1 MKYAAIILVNRRNSL
16 AAVDFQ
22 PVTDAFLSGGAPLD
36 EVVFLPYDA
45 ALQISS
51 ALVRCAETCDG
62 VFLVA
67 ENVLLPAARRMIE
80 GAAGAN
86 FSEEYLLET
95 EKCLFG
101 VLPAGPQGK
110 NLVLGETIPRID
122 ARRNLRYARL
132 VLRTVLAPAE
142 ILHRAVES
150 AREAA
155 GEGVEIHLFER
166 YGVCSIELLYPD
178 TAPKMAVDEAM
189 RILATELAE
198 FVYSD
203 RDESVAAR
211 LVDALKLRHKTISV
225 AESFTGGGIAR
236 AITRVPGASAVYFE
250 GINAYNA
257 RAKEE
262 RLGVSSLTVRRQGT
276 VSDETAYEMA
286 AGLLKT
292 GNCDLAIATTGV
304 AGPDPDEMGNPVGLC
319 FLAVGTKERVNVF
332 RFRLKG
338 DRETISETAINLA
351 LFYAFREL
359 R

>member
-1 MKYAAIILVNRRNSL
+1 MKYAAIVLVNRMNSL
-16 AAVDFQ
+16 SAVEFT
-22 PVTDAFLSGGAPLD
+22 PVTDAFLSGGVPLD
-36 EVVFLPYDA
+36 EVLFLPYDSPM
-45 ALQISS
+45 QISS
-51 ALVRCAETCDG
+51 ALVRCGDLCDG
-62 VFLVA
+62 VFLIA
-67 ENVLLPAARRMIE
+67 ESILLPTARRIIE
-80 GAAGAN
+80 ETVGEK

-101 VLPAGPQGK
+101 VLPAKEDGK
-110 NLVLGETIPRID
+110 KLVLGETVPRID
-122 ARRNLRYARL
+122 ARRKMRYARL
-132 VLRTVLAPAE
+132 VLCTVLAPAE
-142 ILHRAVES
+142 ILRRAVES

-166 YGVCSIELLYPD
+166 YGVCRIELLYPD

-189 RILATELAE
+189 RILATELSE

-211 LVDALKLRHKTISV
+211 LVDALKLRKKRISV

-236 AITRVPGASAVYFE
+236 AITRIPGASAVYFE

-257 RAKEE
+257 LAKEE
-262 RLGVSSLTVRRQGT
+262 RLGVSSLTIRRQGT
-276 VSDETAYEMA
+276 VSDDTAYEMA

-292 GNCDLAIATTGV
+292 GNCDLAVATTGV

-319 FLAVGTKERVNVF
+319 YIAVGTKEQIDVF
-332 RFRLKG
+332 RFRLTG
-338 DRETISETAINLA
+338 DRETISETAINIA
-351 LFYAFREL
+351 LFRAFRKL